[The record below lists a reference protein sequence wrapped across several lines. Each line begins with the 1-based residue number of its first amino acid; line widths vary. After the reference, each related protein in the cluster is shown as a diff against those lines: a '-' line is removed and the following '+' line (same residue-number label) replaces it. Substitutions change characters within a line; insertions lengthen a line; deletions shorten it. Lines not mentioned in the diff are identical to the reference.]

1 MARLLLWV
9 ADRGGRVDPTVW
21 GQLCDRAYSGLPS
34 IQLHDRFE
42 WQTPGCAALAI
53 RTRLADPT
61 PLRVELDGRLV
72 LSDTREPIGP
82 LVPEHPADDPCA
94 IVVVD
99 PLSARIRLLRDRLGQ
114 RPLAYARLR
123 DGWLIASR
131 ESTMLAHAEVD
142 RSLDDAFL
150 ATHFAL
156 IDPMPG
162 QSLFRGVRLVEH
174 GTRVDLE
181 GADARFQ
188 RVAYEPETESFG
200 MSDADATRRF
210 RDLLEASVADCCRG
224 ANRLGLQLSAGLDSS
239 SIAVLLP
246 RQFKTSATLAVNY
259 GTTLDGGID
268 ERPLARSLA
277 GMCGFSFEA
286 MDTAEHPASLEAGP
300 DRDPSYP
307 YLNPYR
313 PLKRVVHERFARA
326 GCDVVLT
333 GDFGDHWEAPART
346 WLVDAQANRRFD
358 VIRSGLAWVARQN
371 GIGGIHHD
379 AGVRYALRRW
389 TRRVDVE
396 TRYDW
401 LSASWRELVRSEAR
415 ATLAGFKRW
424 PLPAHAAYNLGSL
437 TALDAAFE
445 RRNVEPRGFDLRYPW
460 RNWPLLRFALSLP
473 AYQSSR
479 SGIGKWLARRAVA
492 DVLPTEWSTRPKLGD
507 LRPLLDRL
515 IEPGIRRA
523 GFLDVIESGRS
534 VWERFV
540 EPGIVQQRLD
550 SLDGEGLRDGLLVEI
565 ASFSSWLG
573 AEEARH
579 RGAVGYCALG
589 AGVGK
594 VPPVLGDI
602 T

>member
-9 ADRGGRVDPTVW
+9 ADRGGQVDPAVW
-21 GQLCDRAYSGLPS
+21 GRLRDRTCSGLPLIRS
-34 IQLHDRFE
+34 RDQFELHV
-42 WQTPGCAALAI
+42 PGCAALAI
-53 RTRLADPT
+53 RTRAADPT
-61 PLRVELDGRLV
+61 PFRVEPDGRLV

-82 LVPEHPADDPCA
+82 SVPEQPPDDPGA

-131 ESTMLAHAEVD
+131 EATMLAHADVD
-142 RSLDDAFL
+142 RSFDDAFL

-156 IDPMPG
+156 IDHMPG
-162 QSLFRGVRLVEH
+162 HSLFRGVRLVEH

-181 GADARFQ
+181 GPDARLQ
-188 RVAYEPETESFG
+188 RVAYEPEAEGAG
-200 MSDADATRRF
+200 MSDANAARRF
-210 RDLLEASVADCCRG
+210 RNLLEASVADCCRG
-224 ANRLGLQLSAGLDSS
+224 ADRLGLQLSAGLDSS

-246 RQFKTSATLAVNY
+246 KQFKTSATLALNY
-259 GTTLDGGID
+259 GTTLDGGVD
-268 ERPLARSLA
+268 ERPLARGLA
-277 GMCGFSFEA
+277 GLCDLSFESI
-286 MDTAEHPASLEAGP
+286 DTADHPASLEAGP

-313 PLKRVVHERFARA
+313 PLKRLVHGRFAGA

-346 WLVDAQANRRFD
+346 WLVDALANRRFD
-358 VIRSGLAWVARQN
+358 VIRSSFVWLVRQN
-371 GIGGIHHD
+371 GIGGLRHD

-396 TRYDW
+396 ARYDW
-401 LSASWRELVRSEAR
+401 LKAPWRELVRAEAR
-415 ATLAGFKRW
+415 ATRARFNHW
-424 PLPAHAAYNLGSL
+424 PIPAHAAYNLGSL

-445 RRNVEPRGFDLRYPW
+445 RHYVEPRGFDLRYPW
-460 RNWPLLRFALSLP
+460 RNWALLQFALSLP

-479 SGIGKWLARRAVA
+479 TGIGKWLARRAVA
-492 DVLPTEWSTRPKLGD
+492 DVLPTEWSARPKLGD

-523 GFLDVIESGRS
+523 AFLDAINRGRS

-540 EPGIVQQRLD
+540 EPTIVEQRLD

-565 ASFSSWLG
+565 ASFSSWL
-573 AEEARH
+573 AVEEARH
-579 RGAVGYCALG
+579 GEAVGYCAPG
-589 AGVGK
+589 
-594 VPPVLGDI
+594 